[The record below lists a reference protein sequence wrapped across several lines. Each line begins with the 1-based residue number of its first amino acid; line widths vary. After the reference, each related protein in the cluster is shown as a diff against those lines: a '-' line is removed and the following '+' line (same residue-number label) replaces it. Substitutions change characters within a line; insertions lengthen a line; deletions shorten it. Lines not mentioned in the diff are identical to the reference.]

1 MRWHELQPQLRA
13 AILVAGFLF
22 VAIVV
27 WSFFVSPMIQG
38 RAAIQAQLAQT
49 EAQLEAA
56 EREVEGIVPPSA
68 AEQSAWQ
75 RSQDE
80 LISRLGPESE
90 LPLLLESLTRL
101 ADAQNVEAFVTSGSA
116 VRVDES
122 VQGGRAG
129 LAQQVFASVPGA
141 RSVSLNIRGYGAYD
155 AISRFLSQVG
165 RLGWVVAID
174 EVAMAR
180 SFPEV
185 VADARLIVFFRAD
198 TPGAETAAAGSR
210 QAAPVTRGA
219 RRGGANG

>member
-1 MRWHELQPQLRA
+1 MRWSELQPQVRA

-27 WSFFVSPMIQG
+27 WSYFVSPMIQG
-38 RAAIQAQLAQT
+38 RSATQAQLAQI

-75 RSQDE
+75 GSQDE

-101 ADAQNVEAFVTSGSA
+101 ADAQNVEVFVTSGSS
-116 VRVDES
+116 VRVDAAT
-122 VQGGRAG
+122 QAARAG

-141 RSVSLNIRGYGAYD
+141 RSVSLNVRGYGAYD

-174 EVAMAR
+174 EVSMVR
-180 SFPEV
+180 EFPEV
-185 VADARLIVFFRAD
+185 VADARLIVFFRSD
-198 TPGAETAAAGSR
+198 TAGSDTAAAGSR

-219 RRGGANG
+219 RGGGANG